1 MITDPKSW
9 STIAYEELIWESSP
23 GGLIPN
29 RVRRLEKLPYQAAVV
44 PEIANTAWLDISNES
59 LSLLVEASHEIA
71 RFDEELGIEL
81 APFSAILLRSE
92 SVASSRIENLSASAK
107 SISLAELGDPS
118 RRNANII
125 VANVAAM
132 RAAINLAD
140 HLDADAILATHKA
153 LLGNEH
159 PDWAGKWRQEQVWIG
174 GNDFAPHGALFVP
187 PHHRRVPAA
196 VDDLVQFINESDLPP
211 LAIAAIAHAQFET
224 IHPFPDGN
232 GRVGRALIHSILKAR
247 RLTRHITVPVS
258 AGLLVDLD
266 QYFAALT
273 DYRNGNHEHIVTLIA
288 NASFHAIA
296 NGRILSTDLHELR
309 EDWFGKITARRDATV
324 WKLVDLILRQPIID
338 SDLVQREL
346 DIAPHNANT
355 AIQQLVDIGSL
366 VKVSGNYRKRKWAA
380 PQVLAAL
387 DRFATRA
394 GRRQRHS

>member
-9 STIAYEELIWESSP
+9 STIAYEERKWAVSP
-23 GGLIPN
+23 GGLVPN
-29 RVRRLEKLPYQAAVV
+29 RVRRLEKLPYQAAIV
-44 PEIANTAWLDISNES
+44 PEIAKTARLDISNES

-71 RFDEELGIEL
+71 RFDDELGIEL

-140 HLDADAILATHKA
+140 QLNADAILATHKA

-159 PDWAGKWRQEQVWIG
+159 PDWAGKWRHEQVWIG
-174 GNDFAPHGALFVP
+174 GNDFSPHGAMFVP
-187 PHHRRVPAA
+187 PHHSRVPVAI
-196 VDDLVQFINESDLPP
+196 DDLVQFINGSDLPP
-211 LAIAAIAHAQFET
+211 LAVAAIAHAQFET

-247 RLTRHITVPVS
+247 GLTRHITVPVS

-296 NGRILSTDLHELR
+296 NGRILSTDLGELR
-309 EDWFGKITARRDATV
+309 DDWFGKITARRDATV
-324 WKLVDLILRQPIID
+324 WELVDLILRHPIID

-366 VKVSGNYRKRKWAA
+366 VKVSGNYRKRKWSA
-380 PQVLAAL
+380 PLVLAAL

>member
-9 STIAYEELIWESSP
+9 STITYEDRQWESSP
-23 GGLIPN
+23 GGLVPN

-44 PEIANTAWLDISNES
+44 PEIANTAQLDISNES
-59 LSLLVEASHEIA
+59 LSVLVEASHEIA
-71 RFDEELGIEL
+71 RFDDELGIEL

-92 SVASSRIENLSASAK
+92 SVASSKIENLSASAK
-107 SISLAELGDPS
+107 NISLAELGDPS
-118 RRNANII
+118 HHNAGII

-140 HLDADAILATHKA
+140 RIDTDAILAMHKA

-159 PDWAGKWRQEQVWIG
+159 PDWAGVWRHEQVWIG
-174 GNDFAPHGALFVP
+174 GNDFSPHGAMFVP
-187 PHHRRVPAA
+187 PHHTRIPTAI
-196 VDDLVQFINESDLPP
+196 DDLVQFIRESDLPP
-211 LAIAAIAHAQFET
+211 LAVAAIAHAQFET

-247 RLTRHITVPVS
+247 GLTRHITVPVS

-266 QYFAALT
+266 QYSAALT

-296 NGRILSTDLHELR
+296 NGRILSADLRGLR
-309 EDWFGKITARRDATV
+309 EDWFSKIKARRDAAV
-324 WKLVDLILRQPIID
+324 WELVDLTLRQPIID

-355 AIQQLVDIGSL
+355 AIKQLVDIGSL
-366 VKVSGNYRKRKWAA
+366 VKVSGNYRKRKWSA
-380 PQVLAAL
+380 PLVLAAL
-387 DRFATRA
+387 DSFATRA
-394 GRRQRHS
+394 GRRQQHS